1 VDLEIIYPL
10 KRSSK
15 VCFLILA
22 LPTVYLDPKRRMKE
36 GHYFCKYVFKIALS
50 IHKKIPS
57 SRALWGMEST
67 FYCYY
72 YAVRMSLS

>member
-1 VDLEIIYPL
+1 MDLEIIYAL

-22 LPTVYLDPKRRMKE
+22 LSTAYLDPKRRMKE
-36 GHYFCKYVFKIALS
+36 GDYFCKYVFKTALNV
-50 IHKKIPS
+50 HKKIPS
-57 SRALWGMEST
+57 SRALRGMEST